1 MTAVF
6 YAPGLPTGRRA
17 RENPRFPLRFAGGRA
32 DKWEGPYLNRRFAE
46 EKMRDPYDVH
56 PLDVADCECCDHFR
70 VDLSNYKGRHG
81 RRFLRLL
88 DTSPYPA
95 VEM

>member
-1 MTAVF
+1 
-6 YAPGLPTGRRA
+6 
-17 RENPRFPLRFAGGRA
+17 
-32 DKWEGPYLNRRFAE
+32 
-46 EKMRDPYDVH
+46 MRDPYDVH

-88 DTSPYPA
+88 DTSPFPA